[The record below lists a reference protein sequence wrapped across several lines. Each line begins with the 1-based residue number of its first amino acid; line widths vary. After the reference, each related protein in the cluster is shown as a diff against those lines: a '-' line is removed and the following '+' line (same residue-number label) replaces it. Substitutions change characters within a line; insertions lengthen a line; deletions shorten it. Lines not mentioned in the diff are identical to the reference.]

1 MARVIKEGEDRKK
14 GNASCPQCGKIVILE
29 KRFGAPEKCPDCG
42 VPYKPRPSN
51 SFHTYQD
58 QK

>member
-29 KRFGAPEKCPDCG
+29 KRFGDPEKCPDCG
-42 VPYKPRPSN
+42 VPYKPRPRLAR
-51 SFHTYQD
+51 FY
-58 QK
+58 